1 MPFHE
6 TSLFTINIPIDKALT
21 LENKLRL
28 ANAALSDT
36 VLFINHVIEENKLS
50 LPKFPASF
58 DPTHASR
65 WLYFFLRETIRNS
78 VDAFFA
84 QEKPSP
90 TLEIKITFTTQDK
103 TRQLY

>member
-78 VDAFFA
+78 VERFLH
-84 QEKPSP
+84 KKNHHPY
-90 TLEIKITFTTQDK
+90 L
-103 TRQLY
+103 R